1 MHQPTLLLVAATA
14 LAAPAAASAATGGS
28 TTLDIDKL
36 GYEIVHDVAR
46 RTILALD
53 KDGQPLSLLLRI
65 GNGQFLPPHGGG
77 GPIRLLTVVS
87 GTLTWGDGNTVD
99 PAAERRLGPGTVVVL
114 PAGGGEHWA
123 AARDGDVL
131 LQVVLVRGG
140 SLTPTAAAQ
149 VTP

>member
-1 MHQPTLLLVAATA
+1 MHQPILLLAAAAA
-14 LAAPAAASAATGGS
+14 LAAPAAATGAS

-87 GTLTWGDGNTVD
+87 GTLTWGDGNIVD
-99 PAAERRLGPGTVVVL
+99 PAAERRLSPGSVVVL